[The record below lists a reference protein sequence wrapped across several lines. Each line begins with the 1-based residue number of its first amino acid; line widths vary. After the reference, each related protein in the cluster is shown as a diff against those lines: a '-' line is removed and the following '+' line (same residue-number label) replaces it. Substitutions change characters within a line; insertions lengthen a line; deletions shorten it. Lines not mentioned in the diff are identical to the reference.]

1 MSKIKS
7 ELKFSEN
14 LKLGGVKDEANFSKK
29 PIAKLMQESKQKR

>member
-14 LKLGGVKDEANFSKK
+14 SKLGGACYEANFSKEAYCK
-29 PIAKLMQESKQKR
+29 VNARE